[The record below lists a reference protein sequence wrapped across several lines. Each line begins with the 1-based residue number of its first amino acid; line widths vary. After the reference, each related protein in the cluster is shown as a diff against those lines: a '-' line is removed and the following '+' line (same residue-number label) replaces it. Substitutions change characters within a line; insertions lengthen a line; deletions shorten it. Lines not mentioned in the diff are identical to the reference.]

1 MIGSSWPEEGAPL
14 GLPWWAHLLLMAAVG
29 LEIVFRVL
37 KMTLSSKAIGLDVSF
52 GVAARTVLG
61 GDFAAAITPS
71 RTGSEPARFLA
82 LTEARVPVAGAL
94 LVLFLELFL
103 EMLSLM
109 VIAAVIVFAFRESG
123 ALMGSLTLTIV
134 VYSSAVLGA
143 AAVAWSLSRAAADGP
158 PPRWVRWIGI
168 RVGGW
173 RRIQQALAQL
183 REGLKSLRT
192 AKRGLMF
199 SALVV
204 SIIHVGFRLITLPII
219 VYSYQPA
226 ELVPPGPL
234 VLWSLLLLYGASVA
248 PAPGGGGMVEL
259 GFKLALG
266 GTIPARLVAAS
277 LIWWRVYSFYVYVLI
292 GALATGRTVMRALQ
306 RTSRAIEEGGGDAAG
321 AGGPVAVRSAGSA
334 AGDTP

>member
-1 MIGSSWPEEGAPL
+1 MIGSSWPDEGAPL
-14 GLPWWAHLLLMAAVG
+14 GLPWWAHLLLLGAVG

-37 KMTLSSKAIGLDVSF
+37 KITLSSKAIGLDVSF

-71 RTGSEPARFLA
+71 RSGSEPARFLV

-109 VIAAVIVFAFRESG
+109 VIAAVIVLAFRESG
-123 ALMGSLTLTIV
+123 ALMGSLTLTVV
-134 VYSSAVLGA
+134 VYSGAVLGA
-143 AAVAWSLSRAAADGP
+143 AAVAWSLSRAGVDGP
-158 PPRWVRWIGI
+158 PPRWVSLIGI
-168 RVGGW
+168 RIGGW
-173 RRIQQALAQL
+173 RRIQLALQQL
-183 REGLKSLRT
+183 RDGLKSLRT
-192 AKRGLMF
+192 ANRAQMLA
-199 SALVV
+199 ALAV
-204 SIIHVGFRLITLPII
+204 SIIHVAFRLITLPII
-219 VYSYQPA
+219 VYSYRPA
-226 ELVPPGPL
+226 EVVPPGPL

-266 GTIPARLVAAS
+266 ATIPARLVAAS
-277 LIWWRVYSFYVYVLI
+277 LIWWRVYSFYVYILI

-306 RTSRAIEEGGGDAAG
+306 RTSRAIGEGSVAPSGS
-321 AGGPVAVRSAGSA
+321 AGGEGVRARPPASGTA
-334 AGDTP
+334 